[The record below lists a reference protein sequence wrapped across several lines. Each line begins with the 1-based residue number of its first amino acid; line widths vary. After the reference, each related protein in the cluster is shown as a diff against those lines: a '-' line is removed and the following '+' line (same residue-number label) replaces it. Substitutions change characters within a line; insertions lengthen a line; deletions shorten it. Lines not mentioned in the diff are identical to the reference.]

1 MTEHIAAAFDQDL
14 DALGAQVRRL
24 GDLAVAEAA
33 DAIAALIGADAQLA
47 AEVVE
52 RDRKLD
58 DLELEIEDSAVR
70 LMAIRQPVAIDLRRA
85 IAAIKMSSNLER
97 CGDLAKNIAKRALI
111 IRETELTPA
120 LLRPIG
126 RMGELVLKRLEAAL
140 QAYADKD
147 LVSAGTVWSR
157 DGEVDE
163 HYESLFRELLTY
175 MMGDPRL
182 ITAGAHLLFVA
193 KNLERIGDHA
203 TNIAEIIH
211 YEITGQQLTARPK
224 GEAPQG

>member
-14 DALGAQVRRL
+14 DALSAQVRRL
-24 GDLAVAEAA
+24 GELAVAEAA

-58 DLELEIEDSAVR
+58 ELELEIEDRAVR

-97 CGDLAKNIAKRALI
+97 CGDLAKNIAKRAMI
-111 IRETELTPA
+111 IGGTDLTPA
-120 LLRPIG
+120 LMRPIG

-147 LVSAGTVWSR
+147 LVGAGEVWSR

-224 GEAPQG
+224 GEALQG

>member
-14 DALGAQVRRL
+14 DALSAQVRRL
-24 GDLAVAEAA
+24 GELAVTEAA
-33 DAIAALIGADAQLA
+33 DAIAALIGADAKLA

-58 DLELEIEDSAVR
+58 ALELEIEDSAVR
-70 LMAIRQPVAIDLRRA
+70 LMALRQPVAIDLRRA

-126 RMGELVLKRLEAAL
+126 RMGDLVLRRLEAAL

-157 DGEVDE
+157 DSEVDQ

-224 GEAPQG
+224 GEALQG